1 MHAYLDP
8 AGFAILN
15 DKEKR
20 SIEQDMKQMFLDMAP
35 QAVPSVPV
43 SLTIGSHTT
52 TVSNALKPPANPK
65 KSAMDIFNESIGDG
79 INGDHLDSGDAN
91 RKAAIIDDI
100 RNYRLAVAKFNLKH
114 KLNEASATTFWKAYG
129 PNFPVLGKLTRKLLC
144 APATSVPSE
153 SAFSVSAYLGRKE
166 RARLTEENLA
176 SSVFLKD
183 KVVL

>member
-1 MHAYLDP
+1 
-8 AGFAILN
+8 
-15 DKEKR
+15 
-20 SIEQDMKQMFLDMAP
+20 MKQMFLEIAP
-35 QAVPSVPV
+35 QAIPCSIPGP
-43 SLTIGSHTT
+43 LTMASHTT
-52 TVSNALKPPANPK
+52 TVSNAPKPLTKSK
-65 KSAMDIFNESIGDG
+65 KSAMDIFNESVGDG

-100 RNYRLAVAKFNLKH
+100 RNYRAAVTKFNLKH
-114 KLNEASATTFWKAYG
+114 KLNESSATTFWKTYG
-129 PNFPVLGKLTRKLLC
+129 QNFPELGKLTRRLLC

-183 KVVL
+183 KVIL

>member
-8 AGFAILN
+8 TGFSILN

-20 SIEQDMKQMFLDMAP
+20 SIEQDMKQMFVDIVP
-35 QAVPSVPV
+35 QAISCVPDSQ
-43 SLTIGSHTT
+43 TIGSHPII
-52 TVSNALKPPANPK
+52 VSNTLKSLANRK
-65 KSAMDIFNESIGDG
+65 NSAIDTFNESVGDG
-79 INGDHLDSGDAN
+79 INGDHLDSGDTN

-100 RNYRLAVAKFNLKH
+100 RNYRAAVTKFNLKH
-114 KLNEASATTFWKAYG
+114 KPNEFSATIFWKTYG
-129 PNFPVLGKLTRKLLC
+129 QNFPELGKLTRKLLC

-183 KVVL
+183 KVLL